1 MFSVAC
7 PELQIWLAI
16 ATEKDYL
23 EFKLFIGQIKMFD
36 FPELLIIG
44 LSVVLAFLSINHWI
58 STIAL
63 DRSGTDRKE

>member
-1 MFSVAC
+1 
-7 PELQIWLAI
+7 
-16 ATEKDYL
+16 
-23 EFKLFIGQIKMFD
+23 MFD